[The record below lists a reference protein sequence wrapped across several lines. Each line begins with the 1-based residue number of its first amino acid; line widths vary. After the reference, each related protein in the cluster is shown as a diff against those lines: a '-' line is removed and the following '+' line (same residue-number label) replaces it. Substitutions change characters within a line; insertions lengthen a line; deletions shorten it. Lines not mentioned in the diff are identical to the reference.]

1 MVPSQQMHICPEPS
15 KMLDNYGKTG
25 ISMFFSDI
33 ISRLMQALGIR
44 IDRNKK
50 RLPASFASGE
60 AGK

>member
-1 MVPSQQMHICPEPS
+1 
-15 KMLDNYGKTG
+15 MLDNYGKTG